1 MTHSIDRGFV
11 RVAGR
16 LVHYRSAGATDASA
30 ALPIYMAHSGPGSS
44 QGLIPLIAAFD
55 GTRRIVAPDLP
66 GNGDSE
72 AHASCAPEMAD
83 YADHAAAVL
92 DALGID
98 QVDFYGQHAGAQL
111 GLELALRHPG
121 RVRRLVLDGVTIFPA
136 PLQEEFQRRYAPA
149 VVPDDHGGHLA
160 WAWHFVSGL
169 TLHFPHYTQ
178 DPAHRLTE
186 TAVPPP
192 AARHALAV
200 EMLKS
205 LGTYHLAY
213 RAAFAH
219 PTAERLA
226 LLRHPTLLLA
236 AAGDPLAR
244 YLESAAA
251 ILGQG
256 PGRCVPRDRRGEAAA
271 EFFLAA

>member
-1 MTHSIDRGFV
+1 MTLYIDRNFV

-16 LVHYRSAGATDASA
+16 LVHYRSARPTDGSDG
-30 ALPIYMAHSGPGSS
+30 LPVYLAHSGPGSS
-44 QGLIPLIAAFD
+44 QSLVQLIPAFAA
-55 GTRRIVAPDLP
+55 RRRVIAPDLP

-72 AHASCAPEMAD
+72 AHALAEPQMAD

-98 QVDFYGQHAGAQL
+98 QVDLYGQHTGAQL
-111 GLELALRHPG
+111 GLELALRHPT
-121 RVRRLVLDGVTIFPA
+121 RVRRLVLDGLAIFPA
-136 PLQEEFQRRYAPA
+136 ALQEEFLHRYAPA
-149 VVPDDHGGHLA
+149 VAPDDHGGHLA

-169 TLHFPHYTQ
+169 TLHFPHYAQ
-178 DPAHRLTE
+178 DPEHRLTE

-226 LLRHPTLLLA
+226 RLQHPTLLLA
-236 AAGDPLAR
+236 AQGDPLAR
-244 YLESAAA
+244 YLEAAAA
-251 ILGQG
+251 ILQQDA
-256 PGRCVPRDRRGEAAA
+256 GRCVPREARGRAA
-271 EFFLAA
+271 EEFLNAA